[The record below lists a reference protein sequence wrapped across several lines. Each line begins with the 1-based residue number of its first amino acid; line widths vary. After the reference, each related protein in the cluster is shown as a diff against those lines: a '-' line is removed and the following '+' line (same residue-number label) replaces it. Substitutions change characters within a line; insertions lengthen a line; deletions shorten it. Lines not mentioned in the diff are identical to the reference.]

1 MEKNSIDIKEV
12 SGDIIGIG
20 IDGSGNIIGKDI
32 SVVINQAQ
40 DYGLNLLS
48 PDYFK
53 DYKSTEQDLED
64 WKKGFSF
71 KLEAIKQKKEFR
83 KSCRQNKKQ
92 A

>member
-1 MEKNSIDIKEV
+1 MFDTMEKNSIDIKEV
-12 SGDIIGIG
+12 SGDVIGVG

-64 WKKGFSF
+64 WKKGC
-71 KLEAIKQKKEFR
+71 LLLI
-83 KSCRQNKKQ
+83 
-92 A
+92 